1 MGTVK
6 TEQLNKSLLS
16 NGTSINLLEDISL
29 DIGKGL
35 TAINGPSG
43 SGKST
48 LLNIIGGLD
57 RATSGLVQVN
67 GMNLATLDEEGL
79 ASYRRRHI
87 GFIFRNYNLLPVLNV
102 YENITFP
109 LELDSR
115 LADREYIMQIAS
127 LLQIED
133 KMSLLPNI
141 LSGGEKQK
149 VAIAR
154 ALAIK
159 PALILADEPTGS
171 LDSFTSLE
179 VIGLLKMT
187 IKEFNQAVV
196 IVTHDQEIA
205 ELADRII
212 HLRDGRVE
220 RIDEKRKKNN

>member
-133 KMSLLPNI
+133 KMSLLPNT

-154 ALAIK
+154 SLAIK